1 MSESAKSID
10 WKHERSENAHVSIIL
25 VDDGPVCLI
34 VLPKHYAT
42 PECTLPFVS
51 FRIHHLLEEYS
62 AYDYR
67 FDSYSISHSS
77 SRLGWRMP
85 QTIMK

>member
-1 MSESAKSID
+1 MSESAKPID
-10 WKHERSENAHVSIIL
+10 WKHERSENTHVSIIL
-25 VDDGPVCLI
+25 VDDGPVCFA
-34 VLPKHYAT
+34 VLPTHCAT

-51 FRIHHLLEEYS
+51 FRFHPLISEHS